1 MAAHWDN
8 GRPARCRCA
17 GVATSVRGQRT
28 EDRGQRIAFARS
40 FALRPPSSVLCLL
53 SSVLQIKPQRP
64 TLATLGN
71 GNSGT
76 LATLPPR
83 PLTPS
88 RRSAS
93 PHAHPP
99 QPTAHTPGRR
109 HQNSLEQLRHRSVKK
124 TLERQQ
130 LRTIP
135 VPYGIFPQGRNPVE
149 VLCNRF
155 FHCGGELR
163 KTAL

>member
-17 GVATSVRGQRT
+17 GIATSVRGQRT
-28 EDRGQRIAFARS
+28 EDRGQRMAFALS
-40 FALRPPSSVLCLL
+40 FVLRPPSSVLCLL

-71 GNSGT
+71 GNTGT